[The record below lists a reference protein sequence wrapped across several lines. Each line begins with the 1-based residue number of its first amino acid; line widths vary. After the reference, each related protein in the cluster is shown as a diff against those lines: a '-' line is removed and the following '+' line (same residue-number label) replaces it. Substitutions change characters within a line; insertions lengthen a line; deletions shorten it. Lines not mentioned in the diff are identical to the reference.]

1 MKAYC
6 IPYGRLCD
14 GTIDCPDGSDEN
26 FCNESCQGVFLCQQ
40 EDICLS
46 EHQVCNGKIDC
57 HLSGDDEKYCIKKSQ
72 NFIDLQTDRAFS
84 KLLFNTR
91 LHPALQVVRYPS
103 SGITA
108 LENKLAA
115 DKQLAIKTLDLSDNI
130 LTEIR
135 SMTFRNFRQ
144 ARYIFLN
151 KNKIKIIH
159 AFAFHG
165 VTNLFILD
173 LSNNDISYLSLH
185 MFDSC
190 IIYNLDLSH
199 NPISQVDHAFFTEVQ
214 VGGMLFPSTEQMC
227 CMLLERDLNTSCNTD
242 WKVTVCD
249 DLLVHDAITYFI
261 WLVCLLCMVS
271 NLYCLYEHY
280 PDAAYSS
287 FTVLIGHLST
297 ADLVII
303 LYLII
308 LGAQHLAY
316 KGVFYYETH
325 KWPTSIYCKTAAV
338 SSFIS
343 QQVSL
348 TMVVLIAVHRALGT
362 AFPITFRSVCSKMKS
377 HAVAGVAWTL
387 WFAAALLPILTNH
400 VQFFKLFVQSDV

>member
-1 MKAYC
+1 
-6 IPYGRLCD
+6 
-14 GTIDCPDGSDEN
+14 
-26 FCNESCQGVFLCQQ
+26 
-40 EDICLS
+40 
-46 EHQVCNGKIDC
+46 
-57 HLSGDDEKYCIKKSQ
+57 
-72 NFIDLQTDRAFS
+72 
-84 KLLFNTR
+84 
-91 LHPALQVVRYPS
+91 
-103 SGITA
+103 
-108 LENKLAA
+108 
-115 DKQLAIKTLDLSDNI
+115 
-130 LTEIR
+130 
-135 SMTFRNFRQ
+135 MTFRNFRQ

-185 MFDSC
+185 MFESC

-227 CMLLERDLNTSCNTD
+227 CMLLEGDLNTSCSTD

-249 DLLVHDAITYFI
+249 DLLVHDVITYLI
-261 WLVCLLCMVS
+261 WLVCLLCMAS
-271 NLYCLYEHY
+271 NIYCLYEHY
-280 PDAAYSS
+280 PDVAYSS

-297 ADLVII
+297 ANLVII

-325 KWPTSIYCKTAAV
+325 NWPTSIYCKTAAV

-343 QQVSL
+343 QQMSL

-362 AFPITFRSVCSKMKS
+362 AFPIQFRSVCSKMKS

-387 WFAAALLPILTNH
+387 WFVAALLPISTNH
-400 VQFFKLFVQSDV
+400 VQFFKLFVQSDVCLYQDLRFAGPWRYVFAGVFLGVNIIFHVIIFVCSYITYKCVARSKNISKSQQNHNHRIVRVRRKMLGVVISDIVSNLPMIIVSSITLCGLEPSNLMWGTIAVIAVPLCSVINPVVYNKS